1 PEPPGLVTVRIDRD
15 TGLLTDAGNPRAM
28 FEVFR
33 TDNTPSEHD
42 GGPAWDSGA
51 PDAAALPE
59 QLF

>member
-1 PEPPGLVTVRIDRD
+1 
-15 TGLLTDAGNPRAM
+15 M

-33 TDNTPSEHD
+33 ADNTPSEQD
-42 GGPAWDSGA
+42 GGSAWDSGA